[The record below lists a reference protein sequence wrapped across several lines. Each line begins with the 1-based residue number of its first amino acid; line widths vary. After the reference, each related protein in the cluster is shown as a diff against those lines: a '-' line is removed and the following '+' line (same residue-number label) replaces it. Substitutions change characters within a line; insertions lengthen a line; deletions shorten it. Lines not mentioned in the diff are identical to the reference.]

1 MAWRPVSKA
10 AERRY
15 ALFLEWYRK
24 ELASRRPDLEP
35 TASLSKAMFA
45 SYYHCEKAVK
55 EDKIFERLDVVL
67 RGILSYRSKKYIPTL
82 PGLIKLKQATISN
95 KDPKAIIIITS
106 GSLVLLIIPAM
117 SLPFNLKSSKGK
129 R

>member
-1 MAWRPVSKA
+1 MKKMAWRPVSKA

-24 ELASRRPDLEP
+24 ELVSRRPDLEP

-82 PGLIKLKQATISN
+82 PGLIKLKQDGTYG
-95 KDPKAIIIITS
+95 IITAYQAGVAASSRSS
-106 GSLVLLIIPAM
+106 GPSAKDEYPLYRAEQ
-117 SLPFNLKSSKGK
+117 K
-129 R
+129 